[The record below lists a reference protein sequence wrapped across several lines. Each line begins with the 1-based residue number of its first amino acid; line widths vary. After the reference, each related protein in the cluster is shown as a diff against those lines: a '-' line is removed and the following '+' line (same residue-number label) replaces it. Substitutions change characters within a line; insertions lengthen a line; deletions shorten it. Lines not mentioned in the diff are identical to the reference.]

1 MKADVSK
8 SRHLIGLLH
17 QAPWGRAGM
26 ILALL
31 MVATTQL
38 LGQTVTVNGTVTDSS
53 DFPVIGAAVQVEGTT
68 NGVITDLDGNYTLEN
83 VASDATLVFSYVGMV
98 TQKIPVNG
106 QSVIN
111 VKMADDNVMLE
122 ETVVIGYGT
131 IKKSD
136 LTGAVSVVKTD
147 DFKNRSVTSIGDALQ
162 GSAPGV
168 TVHTSGSIG
177 DLPFIQI
184 RGTGNLTN
192 VDPLYIIDGVPT
204 DNNVGFNTND
214 IESIQILKDA
224 SAAAI
229 YGSRAANGVII
240 ITTKSGKQGK
250 TKVEFSTQL
259 ALQNMRQLDFVNGD
273 EWRSMMTQVYQNGLD
288 KGTYTDGI
296 PAFWQHN
303 TDW

>member
-68 NGVITDLDGNYTLEN
+68 NGVITDLDGHYTLEN

-106 QSVIN
+106 QSDIN

-136 LTGAVSVVKTD
+136 LTGAVAVDKTD
-147 DFKNRSVTSIGDALQ
+147 DFKNR
-162 GSAPGV
+162 
-168 TVHTSGSIG
+168 
-177 DLPFIQI
+177 
-184 RGTGNLTN
+184 
-192 VDPLYIIDGVPT
+192 
-204 DNNVGFNTND
+204 
-214 IESIQILKDA
+214 
-224 SAAAI
+224 
-229 YGSRAANGVII
+229 
-240 ITTKSGKQGK
+240 
-250 TKVEFSTQL
+250 
-259 ALQNMRQLDFVNGD
+259 
-273 EWRSMMTQVYQNGLD
+273 
-288 KGTYTDGI
+288 
-296 PAFWQHN
+296 
-303 TDW
+303 